1 MGTILAA
8 IFQPHTH
15 TVFNYIDSIL
25 FGGLAI
31 ISALWQVKQSD
42 HFIQVLSFFIPLPFI
57 VVLFCWKVFKKLALG
72 GRLKAYYLQCCCLQG
87 IKFTEL
93 STRNSSANVQE
104 QRPLLDKGIS
114 PDVSCTVVT
123 ITN

>member
-1 MGTILAA
+1 MAV
-8 IFQPHTH
+8 FQPHTH
-15 TVFNYIDSIL
+15 TVFNCIDSIL

-42 HFIQVLSFFIPLPFI
+42 HFIQVLSFFIPLPVI
-57 VVLFCWKVFKKLALG
+57 VVLFCWKMIKKLAFG
-72 GRLKAYYLQCCCLQG
+72 GRLKAYYLQCCYFRG

-93 STRNSSANVQE
+93 STRNSSASVQE
-104 QRPLLDKGIS
+104 QRPLLNKGIS
-114 PDVSCTVVT
+114 SDVSCTVVA